1 MLKRKR
7 KVYSHHTHSQTDTGQ
22 RNK

>member
-1 MLKRKR
+1 MLKRQR